1 MSCKLYA
8 NEVQTMTEK
17 GTTNYKLNKDVEM
30 RGKKMI
36 DLGFHN
42 TMSDLIEFAVL
53 NHIIQLE
60 KLAKETEN

>member
-1 MSCKLYA
+1 
-8 NEVQTMTEK
+8 MTEK

-60 KLAKETEN
+60 KLAKETKN